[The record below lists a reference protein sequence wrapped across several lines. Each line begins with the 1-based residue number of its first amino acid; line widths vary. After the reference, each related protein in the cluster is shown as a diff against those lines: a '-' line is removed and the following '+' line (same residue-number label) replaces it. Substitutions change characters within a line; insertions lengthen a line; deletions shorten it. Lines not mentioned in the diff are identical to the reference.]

1 LRYYKSFF
9 TGSAAALYFGGV
21 KRNFMIKIILMI
33 NSLIKQKN
41 FTPTLL
47 CLLGLLLAT
56 LAFFHPLLGGKLIRQ
71 SDVILIRGMQK
82 NIEEYRQTHNGEDAL
97 WSMSMFSGM
106 PAYPI
111 HVQYEGNVLR
121 NIQKIMKL
129 GLPEPIGLFF
139 WGMVGFFWLLRLYTL
154 GPTLAL
160 AGALGFGFFTY
171 YIIITE
177 AGHGAKVTALM
188 YAPAVLASII
198 TAFRGKIF
206 LGAALLFFTLGLQA
220 LANHIQMT
228 YYLAMVA
235 VVIGLHELLKS
246 LYEKKIKTFLLTV
259 GALSVAAGLAIL
271 INASHLMPFYEY
283 SNYSIRGKSELK
295 LEPEEMKDP
304 KVNVHKSKRGSG
316 LDKEYAYGWSNS
328 RDELMTLLIPNFKG
342 GSSNGALTKNS
353 QTYKLFEDKDP
364 EGVYI
369 KQKQW
374 PLYWGE
380 QAFTSGPTYAGAAIC
395 FLFILGL
402 ILVRSGIKWA
412 ILYSTLLFS
421 LLSLGKHSYPIL
433 EAIILLSL
441 PAIFYFTHKKITKI
455 PAPLYG
461 TLLAAGGLLIV
472 TLIGGDPAKSFTI
485 KDLFFDYLPIYNKFR
500 APASMLAIVGITMPW
515 LALLG
520 AGAFFDSATEDSA
533 KKQALYYALAITLL
547 LILPFALFPDAF
559 FSFTGPAD
567 AQFAAEQKILLD
579 ALIKDRKSLMVADC
593 WRSFFFIVA
602 VAGLLELSRRKM
614 IQDKWAS
621 LGIALIILLDLF
633 VVDTRFLW
641 KDEYET
647 KEEFNS
653 HFEPREA
660 DLILKQQ
667 DTSYYRVFPLG
678 RNPFNDG
685 RTPYYLKSIGGY
697 NAVKIKRYQ
706 QLIEAH
712 ISEMNMNVI
721 SMLNTKYIITQQPI
735 NHPALQELHTTREKE
750 IIYKNRINFGPAWI
764 VQNVYVM
771 PTPDDAIKSLD
782 TLKVFYS
789 AVIEQ
794 KDSQALAAQSFSRDS
809 LDLGK
814 EYIRVLKAD
823 NRLMQYEYNSDK
835 NRFVVFSEVFYPKG
849 WKAYIDGKEAHI
861 FHTNY
866 VLRGLIVPA
875 GKRKIEFK
883 YDPEVLKESK
893 LISQIGSVLLFL
905 VLGGAIFFEIRNVR
919 TPKQ

>member
-1 LRYYKSFF
+1 
-9 TGSAAALYFGGV
+9 
-21 KRNFMIKIILMI
+21 MM

-82 NIEEYRQTHNGEDAL
+82 NIEEYREKHNGEDAL

-111 HVQYEGNVLR
+111 HIQYEGNVLR

-139 WGMVGFFWLLRLYTL
+139 WGMVGFFWLLRLYNIR
-154 GPTLAL
+154 PALAL
-160 AGALGFGFFTY
+160 AGALAFGFFTY
-171 YIIITE
+171 HIIIIE
-177 AGHGAKVTALM
+177 AGHGAKVAALM
-188 YAPAVLASII
+188 YSPAVLASII

-206 LGAALLFFTLGLQA
+206 LGAALLFFTLGLQV

-228 YYLAMVA
+228 YYLAMLTLI
-235 VVIGLHELLKS
+235 IGMYELLRS
-246 LYEKKIKTFLLTV
+246 LHEKKIKTFLLAT
-259 GALSVAAGLAIL
+259 GALSVTAGLAIL
-271 INASHLMPFYEY
+271 INASHLLPFYEY
-283 SNYSIRGKSELK
+283 SNYSIRGKSELQ
-295 LEPEEMKDP
+295 LEPGEMKDP

-328 RDELMTLLIPNFKG
+328 RDELFTLLIPNFKG
-342 GSSNGALTKNS
+342 GTSNGALTKNS
-353 QTYKLFEDKDP
+353 QTYKLLEDRDP
-364 EGVYI
+364 EGIYI

-374 PLYWGE
+374 PLYWGN

-395 FLFILGL
+395 FFFILGL
-402 ILVRSGIKWA
+402 ILVRSGIKWPL
-412 ILYSTLLFS
+412 LYSTLLFI
-421 LLSLGKHSYPIL
+421 LLSLGKNSYPIA
-433 EAIILLSL
+433 EAIIILSL
-441 PAIFYFTHKKITKI
+441 PAIFYFTYKKVTKI

-461 TLLAAGGLLIV
+461 SLLAAGGLLLV
-472 TLIGGDPAKSFTI
+472 TVIGSDPASNFTI

-520 AGAFFDSATEDSA
+520 ANAFLDPAVEDKA
-533 KKQALYYALAITLL
+533 QKTALIYALGITLL
-547 LILPFALFPDAF
+547 LILPFAVFPDAF
-559 FSFTGPAD
+559 FTFTGPGD
-567 AQFAAEQKILLD
+567 AQFPAEQKILLE

-602 VAGLLELSRRKM
+602 AAGLLELFRRKI
-614 IQDKWAS
+614 IQDKPAS
-621 LGIALIILLDLF
+621 LGIAWIVFLDLF
-633 VVDTRFLW
+633 LIDTRFLW
-641 KDEYET
+641 KEEYET
-647 KEEFNS
+647 KAEFES
-653 HFEPREA
+653 HFQAREA

-735 NHPALQELHTTREKE
+735 NHPVLEKLHTTQEKE

-764 VQNVYVM
+764 VQNVQVM

-782 TLKVFYS
+782 TLKVFYT

-794 KDSQALAAQSFSRDS
+794 KDSKALTAQSFSRDS
-809 LDLGK
+809 LDLEK
-814 EYIRVLKAD
+814 ESIRILKAD

-875 GKRKIEFK
+875 GRHKIEFK

-905 VLGGAIFFEIRNVR
+905 VLGGAIFFEFRNAKR
-919 TPKQ
+919 KKE